1 MENQPKQ
8 TINRLFTIALLCLF
22 TLSAISLHA
31 QNSEIRGKAYD
42 KKTGEALIFTKVV
55 LLGTGKGAVT
65 DVNGIYHI
73 TKLPEGTY
81 NLSCTTLGYDTFT
94 TTIVL
99 TGSKIVT
106 QNIFLNPSDIQMH
119 EVSITKDKTLKE
131 TRVEISK
138 VEITAKQIQAM
149 PSVGGEP
156 DLAQYLQVLPGVVS
170 TGDQGGQLYIRGGSP
185 VENKVLLDGMT
196 VYNPFHSIGLF
207 SVFDPD
213 IIRNVDVYTGGFDAS
228 YGDRISAIVDVTTKD
243 GDQGH
248 FGGKVSA
255 GPFVSKLELEGPL
268 KKFSETSGGSS
279 FMFSGRTSYLQQTGP
294 LLYSYA
300 NTNGNGLPYNF
311 TDLYG
316 KLSFNAP
323 GGSYFDLFGFD
334 FSDKVNYPNA
344 VNFNWNSYGAGGKF
358 LLIPASSASVIG
370 GHFSYSYYDMQQ
382 QDPDAKPRYSSIGSF
397 EGGLDFTYYPG
408 KDQIKYGFDLNG
420 FTTNYDY
427 FNAANREIT
436 EQQFSTE
443 LDGYIK
449 YNKVLNRL
457 VLDPSFRV
465 QYYASLAEASFE
477 PRMGAKYVLTDWLR
491 LKAAGGF
498 YSQNL
503 VSAQSDRDVV
513 NLFYG
518 YLASPEISNLPTTFN
533 GQPVSSR
540 LQKSRDA
547 VAGFEMDLGKN
558 VTANVETYYKK
569 FNQLININDY
579 LLFPDIQEFASEPQI
594 YKQDFIV
601 EQGKSYGIDFQMT
614 YDKNPYYFWVTY
626 SLMKV
631 TRTDEFETYSPNWDR
646 RHTINLL
653 GAYQFGKNK
662 SWELSARFTY
672 GSGLPFTK
680 TKGFYDLNDFQNN
693 GISTNYVGQ
702 NGNLG
707 ILYSDLNTG
716 RLSAYHRLDI
726 SLKKNYNFKHRQRL
740 QIVASVTNAYNRAN
754 VFYFD
759 RTNYTRINQLPIMPA
774 LTLNYSF

>member
-1 MENQPKQ
+1 MENQSKR
-8 TINRLFTIALLCLF
+8 TFCRRLTIAFLCLF
-22 TLSAISLHA
+22 SIVTGQLHA
-31 QNSEIRGKAYD
+31 QNAEIRGKVYD
-42 KKTGEALIFTKVV
+42 KKSGEAIIFTKVV
-55 LLGTGKGAVT
+55 LTGTGKGAVT

-73 TKLPEGTY
+73 TRLTEGTY
-81 NLSCTTLGYDTFT
+81 NLSCTSLGYDTFT
-94 TTIVL
+94 ATIVL
-99 TGSKIVT
+99 TANKIVN
-106 QNIFLNPSDIQMH
+106 QNISLNASDIQLH

-131 TRVEISK
+131 TRVEVSK
-138 VEITAKQIQAM
+138 VEVTAKQIQAM

-196 VYNPFHSIGLF
+196 IYNPFHSIGLF

-228 YGDRISAIVDVTTKD
+228 YGDRISAIVDVTTRD
-243 GDQGH
+243 GDQGN
-248 FGGKVSA
+248 FGGKISA
-255 GPFVSKLELEGPL
+255 GPFVSKLMLEGPF
-268 KKFSETSGGSS
+268 KKFNETSGGSS
-279 FMFSGRTSYLQQTGP
+279 FMFSARTSYLQQTGP

-300 NTNGNGLPYNF
+300 NNNGNGLPYNF

-316 KLSFNAP
+316 KVSFNAP
-323 GGSYFDLFGFD
+323 GGSNFDLFGFN
-334 FSDKVNYPNA
+334 FSDKVNYPNSI
-344 VNFNWNSYGAGGKF
+344 NFNWDSYGAGGKF
-358 LLIPASSASVIG
+358 LLIPPSSSSVIG
-370 GHFSYSYYDMQQ
+370 GHFSYSYYDIEQK
-382 QDPDAKPRYSSIGSF
+382 DPDAKPRFSSIGSF
-397 EGGLDFTYYPG
+397 EGGLNFTYYHG
-408 KDQIKYGFDLNG
+408 KDQLKYGFDVVG
-420 FTTNYDY
+420 FSTNYDY
-427 FNAANREIT
+427 FNTANREIN

-449 YNKVLNRL
+449 YNMVFNRL

-465 QYYASLAEASFE
+465 QYYASLSEASFE
-477 PRMGAKYVLTDWLR
+477 PRMGLKYVLTDWLR
-491 LKAAGGF
+491 FKAAGGM

-518 YLASPEISNLPTTFN
+518 YLASPETSNLPSTFQ

-547 VAGFEMDLGKN
+547 VGGFEMDLGKN
-558 VTANVETYYKK
+558 VTANIETYYKQ
-569 FNQLININDY
+569 FSQLININDY
-579 LLFPDIQEFASEPQI
+579 LLFPDIPQFAAEPQI
-594 YKQDFIV
+594 YKEDFIV
-601 EQGKSYGIDFQMT
+601 EKGNSYGVDFQLT
-614 YDKNPYYFWVTY
+614 YDKHPYYIWLTY

-631 TRTDEFETYSPNWDR
+631 NRIDEFQTYSPNWDR

-653 GAYQFGKNK
+653 GSYIFGKNK
-662 SWELSARFTY
+662 SWEISARFTY

-680 TKGFYDLNDFQNN
+680 TKGFYPLLDFQNN
-693 GISTNYVGQ
+693 GINTNYVGD

-716 RLSAYHRLDI
+716 RLSDYHRMDV
-726 SLKKNYNFKHRQRL
+726 SLKKNYNLKHHQKL
-740 QIVASVTNAYNRAN
+740 QVVASVTNAYNRAN

-759 RTNYTRINQLPIMPA
+759 RINYTRINQLPIMPA
-774 LTLNYSF
+774 LTVNYSF